1 MEKKMDII
9 DDAIAAID
17 RDGYAVIRRL
27 VTGERLR
34 RLQQDA
40 EALLIPIE
48 AKGVD
53 GGSITGRMHK
63 GTFGVSRAF
72 DDIIIHPVLLDIVNG
87 VLNPSRASEYPHDD
101 ELTKYITS
109 LPPSDPGI
117 ICNIMIK
124 DAAPREDIRSLHR
137 DVRVPVPRPHQPIVC
152 NSLLAL
158 DPFNDEVGA
167 TCVVPGSHNW
177 ESDETPDMGD
187 AIPVVMDP
195 GDIVVF
201 DGLLWHGHGPNYSFD
216 RNRRCLNLNYHYRWI
231 PYFRNPRLSD
241 EVWRDL
247 PETLRAVV

>member
-1 MEKKMDII
+1 MVE
-9 DDAIAAID
+9 DAIAAID
-17 RDGYAVIRRL
+17 RDGYAVIPRL

-34 RLQQDA
+34 RLQEDA

-53 GGSITGRMHK
+53 GGSIVGRMHK

-87 VLNPSRASEYPHDD
+87 VLNPSRASAYPHDD
-101 ELTKYITS
+101 ELTEYISS
-109 LPPSDPGI
+109 LAPSDPGI
-117 ICNIMIK
+117 VCNIMIK

-137 DVRVPVPRPHQPIVC
+137 DVRVPVPRPHRPIIC

-158 DPFNDEVGA
+158 DPFTEDVGA
-167 TCVVPGSHNW
+167 TCVIPRSHKWN
-177 ESDETPDMGD
+177 SDEAPDMES
-187 AIPVVMDP
+187 AVPVVMDP

-201 DGLLWHGHGPNYSFD
+201 DGLLWHGHGPNFTLG
-216 RNRRCLNLNYHYRWI
+216 RCRRCLNLNYHYRWI

-241 EVWRDL
+241 EVWQDL